1 MNTLPELESPTDS
14 AVSSSA
20 RIPLSQFVR
29 KSAPI
34 EVGTPGRASDRKP
47 PAWGT
52 GGSGGQAALEGTSP
66 PGGPSFRNIQV
77 RCSVSRQVGIGLLST
92 VDTGGARCMALC
104 AQVMLAWR
112 VSRAQAEQA
121 L

>member
-1 MNTLPELESPTDS
+1 MSTLPELESPTDS

-47 PAWGT
+47 PAWGA
-52 GGSGGQAALEGTSP
+52 GGGGGQAAPEGTSP
-66 PGGPSFRNIQV
+66 PTGPSFRNIQV
-77 RCSVSRQVGIGLLST
+77 CCSTCREVHFCLFST
-92 VDTGGARCMALC
+92 ALC
-104 AQVMLAWR
+104 AQV
-112 VSRAQAEQA
+112 VSHWSAGRA
-121 L
+121 